1 MIIAN
6 RLIGGAACLTAA
18 CCLWA
23 QEPVRNIQD
32 LVGRNQSNGDNQ
44 MSQRGFRFVR
54 VENSGS
60 NSYKYFREERSNR
73 CVTVHVENN
82 RYQSLVYASDLDCE
96 RRGQGGGGGRQATG
110 LQDLVGARGRD
121 GEFQLQQRGYVMDR
135 SEDRGNARVM
145 YYRKGNECVEI
156 EVSGGRYS
164 YLNDVP
170 RSNCRGGN
178 VGSGGGGG
186 RPAAGLQD
194 LVGARGRDGEFQLQQ
209 RGYVMDR
216 SEDRGN
222 GRVMYYRKG
231 NECVEIEVA
240 DGRYSYLNDVPRR
253 NCGGG
258 AGSGGGWAN
267 GGNSIGN
274 APRVNVDTDGRGDF
288 SSDRVSGRVTRGFV
302 NTTGDPSLGF
312 RVDGRVVTFYGRIE
326 REISNREFEMRIN
339 RSSEGNANGNATFR
353 LNGDR
358 NEVEMISVSGTMNG
372 RSFSGNFRR

>member
-1 MIIAN
+1 MTREN
-6 RLIGGAACLTAA
+6 GLIGAVVCLAAASCV
-18 CCLWA
+18 WA
-23 QEPVRNIQD
+23 QERVQNIQD

-54 VENSGS
+54 VENSGQD
-60 NSYKYFREERSNR
+60 SYKYFREDRSNR
-73 CVTVHVENN
+73 CVTVRISGN
-82 RYQSLVYASDLDCE
+82 RYQSLVYAPESDCGSS
-96 RRGQGGGGGRQATG
+96 RPGGGGRPAAG

-178 VGSGGGGG
+178 VGSGGGSG

-216 SEDRGN
+216 SEERG
-222 GRVMYYRKG
+222 GARVMYYRKN
-231 NECVEIEVA
+231 NECVEIEVNN
-240 DGRYSYLNDVPRR
+240 GRYTYLNDVPRR
-253 NCGGG
+253 NCQGGS
-258 AGSGGGWAN
+258 SGGGGGWGN
-267 GGNSIGN
+267 SGGNVN
-274 APRVNVDTDGRGDF
+274 A
-288 SSDRVSGRVTRGFV
+288 
-302 NTTGDPSLGF
+302 L
-312 RVDGRVVTFYGRIE
+312 E
-326 REISNREFEMRIN
+326 
-339 RSSEGNANGNATFR
+339 
-353 LNGDR
+353 
-358 NEVEMISVSGTMNG
+358 
-372 RSFSGNFRR
+372 